1 MRPWAMTASD
11 PADLDE
17 DLEVLAEW
25 LASAEVV
32 APFTGAGI
40 STESGVPDFRS
51 PGSPWLANRPIAFDA
66 FLASAEA
73 RREAWRRKFA
83 MDDLYAG
90 AAPGR
95 GHHFLAGLV
104 AAGKAPA
111 IITQNIDG
119 LQQAA
124 GVPEERVIE
133 LHGNGTYAACLDC
146 AERQEL
152 ADIRSV
158 FEASGLPPACPHCG
172 GMVKSATISF
182 GQALPQQALQRAQAL
197 ARTSDLFIAIGS
209 SLLVHPAA
217 GLPVLAKRHGAR
229 LVIINREATP
239 LDDIADLVFNGEIG
253 AICMRLVELSGDA
266 GRSIN
271 YS

>member
-1 MRPWAMTASD
+1 MTASG
-11 PADLDE
+11 PAALDE

-51 PGSPWLANRPIAFDA
+51 PGSPWLTNQPIAFDA

-104 AAGKAPA
+104 ASGKAPA

-124 GVPEERVIE
+124 GVPEDRVIE

-146 AERQEL
+146 AQRQEL
-152 ADIRSV
+152 AEIRPA
-158 FEASGLPPACPHCG
+158 FETSGQPPACPHCG
-172 GMVKSATISF
+172 GIIKSATISF
-182 GQALPQQALQRAQAL
+182 GQTLPQAALQRALAL
-197 ARTSDLFIAIGS
+197 AGASDLFIAIGS

-239 LDDIADLVFNGEIG
+239 LDEIADLVLNGEIG
-253 AICMRLVELSGDA
+253 AICMRLAELSGDA

>member
-1 MRPWAMTASD
+1 M
-11 PADLDE
+11 
-17 DLEVLAEW
+17 LAAW
-25 LASAEVV
+25 LASAEFV

-51 PGSPWLANRPIAFDA
+51 PGSPWLKNQPIAFDA
-66 FLASAEA
+66 FLTSAEV
-73 RREAWRRKFA
+73 RREAWRLKFA

-95 GHHFLAGLV
+95 GHHFLTRLV
-104 AAGKAPA
+104 ATGKAPA
-111 IITQNIDG
+111 VITQNIDG

-133 LHGNGTYAACLDC
+133 LHGNGTYATCLDC

-152 ADIRSV
+152 AAIRPA
-158 FEASGLPPACPHCG
+158 FEASGQPPACPHCG
-172 GMVKSATISF
+172 GIVKSATISF
-182 GQALPQQALQRAQAL
+182 GQTLPQAALQRALAL
-197 ARTSDLFIAIGS
+197 AGTSDLFIAIGS

-217 GLPVLAKRHGAR
+217 GLPVMAKRHGAR

-239 LDDIADLVFNGEIG
+239 LDEIADLVLNGEIG
-253 AICMRLVELSGDA
+253 AICMRLAELSGDA
-266 GRSIN
+266 GGSIN